1 MNYRISLQI
10 ATLVIICVFY
20 SSVAVASIQKSDLRI
35 EVETSIRQGL
45 LKQVSDKNEVGE
57 AKKRVAFRAARLA
70 ETINQLKVNEI
81 DDELAAWIRES
92 FNIVTHP
99 SWRFS
104 EDYGPVNLSFDH
116 FVRQAE
122 KVLSELDNEL
132 GKTRLV
138 MRDKYLREAVSYRD
152 SLRKLIFEEFAS
164 AKSFT
169 INLGTNINGVILG
182 TDSLIGIVGA
192 LGITLNATDSPIL
205 SYGNS
210 IDVSNEILDSHL
222 LTLAMVRLLKKTFE
236 EQAEIFE
243 VAFNNLFF
251 GIYDS
256 NDPMNISELKKFE
269 DVADEIRGLIGD
281 CTDKQN
287 SKITINWRC
296 FESNLNRSFV
306 VHSSY
311 VEKDSPAFSHGETPN
326 QKYSYIT
333 FKNNIKTWELFK

>member
-1 MNYRISLQI
+1 MNYRISIQI
-10 ATLVIICVFY
+10 AALITIGILY
-20 SSVAVASIQKSDLRI
+20 SSIAVASVQKTDLRK
-35 EVETSIRQGL
+35 EVEFSIKQGL
-45 LKQVSDKNEVGE
+45 LKQMGDKDEVGE
-57 AKKRVAFRAARLA
+57 TKRRVAFRATRLA
-70 ETINQLKVNEI
+70 ETINQLKINEI

-92 FNIVTHP
+92 FDIVTHP

-122 KVLSELDNEL
+122 KVLSELDNDQ

-138 MRDKYLREAVSYRD
+138 MRNKYLREATSYRD
-152 SLRKLIFEEFAS
+152 SLKKLIFEEFS
-164 AKSFT
+164 PAKSFT
-169 INLGTNINGVILG
+169 INLGTDINGVALG

-192 LGITLNATDSPIL
+192 LGVTLNATDSPTL
-205 SYGNS
+205 SYRNS
-210 IDVSNEILDSHL
+210 IDVSNEDLDSRL
-222 LTLAMVRLLKKTFE
+222 LTLSMIRLLKKTFE

-256 NDPMNISELKKFE
+256 DDPMSISELEKFE

-281 CTDKQN
+281 CIDKKN

-311 VEKDSPAFSHGETPN
+311 VEKDSPAFSHEDTPN
-326 QKYSYIT
+326 QKYSYII
-333 FKNNIKTWELFK
+333 FKNNSKTWELFK